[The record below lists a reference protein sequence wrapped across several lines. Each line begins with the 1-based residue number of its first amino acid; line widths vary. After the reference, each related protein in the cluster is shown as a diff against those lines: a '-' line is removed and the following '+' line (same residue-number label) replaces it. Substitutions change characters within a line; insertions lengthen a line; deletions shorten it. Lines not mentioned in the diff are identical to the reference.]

1 MAAFLYYLIIYP
13 ISVLPYKVLYWFS
26 DITYYILYYVVGYRK
41 KVVTENIINSFPEKS
56 EDEINGIIKKFYRH
70 FSDLIF
76 ETIKTFSISQNS
88 AHGRM
93 KVVNPELTDEYFNS
107 GQDIIIAGGHYANWE
122 AFTYTA
128 QQHHHDLVAL
138 FTPLSNKF
146 FNKKMKVSR
155 EKCGM
160 KLVSTKQYKNLF
172 SLAKSKPCA
181 YIYSID
187 QSPRKGS
194 GYRMEFLNQDSMV
207 LFGTERTAKNHNL
220 PIVFGSIRKVKR
232 GYFEIE
238 YEKIIENP
246 SEYKDGEITEIITR
260 RLEKHIY
267 EAPEYWLW
275 THKRWKHTP
284 INRER

>member
-1 MAAFLYYLIIYP
+1 
-13 ISVLPYKVLYWFS
+13 
-26 DITYYILYYVVGYRK
+26 
-41 KVVTENIINSFPEKS
+41 
-56 EDEINGIIKKFYRH
+56 
-70 FSDLIF
+70 
-76 ETIKTFSISQNS
+76 
-88 AHGRM
+88 
-93 KVVNPELTDEYFNS
+93 
-107 GQDIIIAGGHYANWE
+107 
-122 AFTYTA
+122 
-128 QQHHHDLVAL
+128 
-138 FTPLSNKF
+138 
-146 FNKKMKVSR
+146 
-155 EKCGM
+155 CGM